1 VKMKEG
7 RESGGREEQDS
18 QGVGPMEEK
27 SKLTGTWLKLESADV
42 GNVARLPAK
51 LKLSANSY

>member
-1 VKMKEG
+1 MKEG